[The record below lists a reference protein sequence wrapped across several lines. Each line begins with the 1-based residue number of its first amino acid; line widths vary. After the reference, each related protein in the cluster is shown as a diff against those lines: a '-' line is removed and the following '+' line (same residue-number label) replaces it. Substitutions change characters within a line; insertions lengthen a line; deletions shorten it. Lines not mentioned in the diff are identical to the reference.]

1 MPVIVDTSEWVQYFR
16 FADSTEAAEVRRL
29 LVAGEVVMVGVVYVE
44 LLRGARD
51 AAQFHALEDHLDA
64 LPFLEMTNATW
75 RDTGRILRDLQ
86 RRGSAISLPDAA
98 IAALVIEHGLRV
110 YTRDDHFQRIPGLEL
125 HTA

>member
-29 LVAGEVVMVGVVYVE
+29 LVAGEVVMVGVVYAE

-51 AAQFHALEDHLDA
+51 AAQFHTLEDHLDA
-64 LPFLEMTNATW
+64 LPFLEMTIASW
-75 RDTGRILRDLQ
+75 RATGRILSDPQ
-86 RRGSAISLPDAA
+86 RRGWTISLPDAA
-98 IAALVIEHGLRV
+98 IAALALEHGLQV